1 MTSKSMLRWL
11 ALGLSCVPFF
21 VLAAAAHMYWQH
33 VRLSGLELVE
43 KRNILGRYEALLAIA
58 DEIDVIA
65 FTQRTHNKG
74 RFFLDAPSSAAMV
87 AQLQR
92 RLQDI
97 IVASQARFIRA
108 SEIPPF
114 AGNGINYAGLRLELS
129 GSVESLARAL
139 TSIDTAVPFLFIERA
154 EFGADVFS
162 KAHSQLISLT
172 LDVTSAK
179 EPSLPAKAED
189 SIQ

>member
-1 MTSKSMLRWL
+1 MQRWL
-11 ALGLSCVPFF
+11 AIGISCVPLF
-21 VLAAAAHMYWQH
+21 VLGGAAHVYWQQ
-33 VRLSGLELVE
+33 VRLASAELVG
-43 KRNILGRYEALLAIA
+43 KRKILGRHEALLAQG
-58 DEIDVIA
+58 DEIDVFA
-65 FTQRTHNKG
+65 FTQRTRDKG

-108 SEIPPF
+108 GEIPPF
-114 AGNGINYAGLRLELS
+114 ERDGISYAGLRLELS

-139 TSIDTAVPFLFIERA
+139 TSIDSAVPLLFIERA

-162 KAHSQLISLT
+162 KAQSQPISLT
-172 LDVTSAK
+172 LEVTSAR
-179 EPSLPAKAED
+179 EPSLPAKAEE
-189 SIQ
+189 SVQ